1 MTRAGYLLSEAYDE
15 EERFDAVVEKGSSG
29 SGGKAAAIGGGLAGA
44 GLLAG
49 IAKFASRNKDKIAK
63 AGKGSGMSSMAK
75 EGGSALK
82 RELGLE

>member
-1 MTRAGYLLSEAYDE
+1 MTRAGYLLSEAYAE
-15 EERFDAVVEKGSSG
+15 EERFDAVMEKGA
-29 SGGKAAAIGGGLAGA
+29 SGGKAAAIGGGLAGV

-49 IAKFASRNKDKIAK
+49 IAKFAGRNKDKLAK
-63 AGKGSGMSSMAK
+63 AGKGSGVSSMAK